1 MIRGKITH
9 ILAPQS
15 GVSKAGKQWMK
26 QEFVLETEG
35 QYPKK
40 VAFTIFG
47 EEKIKMAQLQQGHTV
62 EIEVDAESREY
73 NGKWYTD
80 LNAWRV
86 NNLSVGGTYQNPNNV
101 YQQTPPTGYA
111 PSGQQMQQPTYQ
123 QPSND
128 ESLPF

>member
-9 ILAPQS
+9 VLALQQ
-15 GVSKAGKQWMK
+15 GVSKSGKQWMK

-47 EEKIKMAQLQQGHTV
+47 EEKIKKAQLQQGHNV

-86 NNLSVGGTYQNPNNV
+86 NNLSVGGTYQNPQNV

-123 QPSND
+123 QPSDNQD
-128 ESLPF
+128 LPF

>member
-9 ILAPQS
+9 VLAPQQ
-15 GVSKAGKQWMK
+15 GISKAGKQWMK

-40 VAFTIFG
+40 VCFTIMG
-47 EEKIKMAQLQQGHTV
+47 EDKIRKAQIQQGHTV

-73 NGKWYTD
+73 NNKWYTN

-86 NNLSVGGTYQNPNNV
+86 NNLSVGGTYQNPQNV
-101 YQQTPPTGYA
+101 YQQTPPPGYA
-111 PSGQQMQQPTYQ
+111 PSGQQTYQ
-123 QPSND
+123 QPVNNPSND

>member
-9 ILAPQS
+9 VLAPQQ

-47 EEKIKMAQLQQGHTV
+47 EEKIKKAQLQQGHIV

-80 LNAWRV
+80 LNAWRI
-86 NNLSVGGTYQNPNNV
+86 NNLSVGGTYQNPQNV
-101 YQQTPPTGYA
+101 YQQTPPPGYV
-111 PSGQQMQQPTYQ
+111 PSGQPMQQPVNN
-123 QPSND
+123 PSND
-128 ESLPF
+128 DSGLPF

>member
-9 ILAPQS
+9 VLSPQS

-47 EEKIKMAQLQQGHTV
+47 EEKIRKAQLQQGHTV

-86 NNLSVGGTYQNPNNV
+86 NNLSVGGTYQNPQNV

-111 PSGQQMQQPTYQ
+111 PSGQQTQQPVNN
-123 QPSND
+123 PSND
-128 ESLPF
+128 EELPF